1 MALIAQVM
9 NNTGYVIIVIA
20 SLIVAS
26 GVIAYVGDVL
36 GSYIGKKR
44 LSLFGT
50 RPKRTGQIIGVGA
63 GVAITL
69 VTLGVSAL
77 LFRGAVN
84 TIFNAQAVSQRL
96 AELEVQE
103 KNLLQQVQGLEV
115 QKEEVQLALDEAQT
129 KIDNAE
135 SQQQAAEAE
144 RDSALEEV
152 TALEA
157 QQAELEAN
165 AEKLQIELQELQ
177 TQLTTAS
184 SDLEKANTDL
194 ANAKDELS
202 TANEQRE
209 SALAEAE
216 DAKAAAAQAVTEVAA
231 LKSQI
236 EVAGQN
242 LNAKNTE
249 LAEQTQALETARENL
264 TMAQAEVQN
273 AEQDL
278 AEAQQAREV
287 AMRER
292 DAAQSRVTS
301 LQESQGVLEA
311 ALQTI
316 QRQVDDFERQAVD
329 LEVQN
334 ESLVAQNQQLLE
346 DSSTLNTANN
356 ELKEQNKDLTNS
368 IAILD
373 TQAESLKTQ
382 VLALNQQLEEQ
393 ARELTAVQ
401 EQILATNSGELT
413 YSINAV
419 VHSGVVS
426 SQDPIQIRSEL
437 AQLFSVANNK
447 TAQRGAGSIE
457 PKTEQLEGLVQAISE
472 SPNSDIVTLRSP
484 YNQFG
489 SAPVSVEVEAIE
501 NQLLVGRGQ
510 LVVTRQIHL
519 GSELPVTSEE
529 VNNKVRDLLRDA
541 NDKLLS
547 LGLADNV
554 DTTTPDGSSLSPE
567 AFSNDLERM
576 SGVVTIGLVATE
588 EVMSSGPVKLSLVII
603 N

>member
-1 MALIAQVM
+1 M
-9 NNTGYVIIVIA
+9 NNTGYVITVIA

-77 LFRGAVN
+77 VFRGAVN

-96 AELEVQE
+96 KELEVQE
-103 KNLLQQVQGLEV
+103 QNLLQQVEGLEA
-115 QKEEVQLALDEAQT
+115 QKAETQLALEQAQEQS
-129 KIDNAE
+129 KDAV
-135 SQQQAAEAE
+135 SQQQEAE
-144 RDSALEEV
+144 TDRDNALEEV
-152 TALEA
+152 AALES
-157 QQAELEAN
+157 QQKELETKAN
-165 AEKLQIELQELQ
+165 DLQTNLTALQ
-177 TQLTTAS
+177 TQLETAS
-184 SDLEKANTDL
+184 SDLEKEKSNL
-194 ANAKDELS
+194 ADVQDQLAS
-202 TANEQRE
+202 ANEQRE
-209 SALAEAE
+209 KAVAEAE
-216 DAKAAAAQAVTEVAA
+216 QAKTAAEEATAQVAE
-231 LKSQI
+231 LKTQI
-236 EVAGQN
+236 EIVQQDLDN
-242 LNAKNTE
+242 KTLDLNEK
-249 LAEQTQALETARENL
+249 TQALETAQQNLETAKTDLATAQQNLETAQQEQATALQARDNAQAQVKTLENTRDNLSDALSRLNREVVDLQSKSDELDQQNNNL
-264 TMAQAEVQN
+264 T
-273 AEQDL
+273 
-278 AEAQQAREV
+278 
-287 AMRER
+287 
-292 DAAQSRVTS
+292 T
-301 LQESQGVLEA
+301 
-311 ALQTI
+311 
-316 QRQVDDFERQAVD
+316 
-329 LEVQN
+329 
-334 ESLVAQNQQLLE
+334 QNQTLLE
-346 DSSTLNTANN
+346 ERATLTTARDS
-356 ELKEQNKDLTNS
+356 LKEQNKNLTGN
-368 IAILD
+368 IDVLN
-373 TQAESLKTQ
+373 TQVESLKSQ
-382 VLALNQQLEEQ
+382 ALGLTQQLEEQ
-393 ARELTAVQ
+393 AKELTAVQ
-401 EQILATNSGELT
+401 EQIRATNSGELT

-426 SQDPIQIRSEL
+426 NQDPIEIRSEL
-437 AQLFSVANNK
+437 AQLFAAANNK
-447 TAQRGAGSIE
+447 TAQRGAGPIE

-472 SPNSDIVTLRSP
+472 SPTSDIVTLRSP

-576 SGVVTIGLVATE
+576 SGIVTIGLVATE